1 MEMGID
7 TQKRCGRELSL
18 GICKK
23 VCIFFKKLIHHSS
36 SRKQCL
42 LNHVRRYDTHNKNSD
57 LCLKNTIIP
66 NSWVDQTKLSDATE
80 TCSLPYGVALNI
92 QDTSTYQSSIVN
104 KTNSMVTVSDRTN
117 DKEAY
122 VLSFVGENSVPL
134 SRLIVPN

>member
-7 TQKRCGRELSL
+7 TQKRWGRELSL
-18 GICKK
+18 GLCKK
-23 VCIFFKKLIHHSS
+23 VDRSGRTMYILQKTYSS
-36 SRKQCL
+36 LFQYKTVLTES
-42 LNHVRRYDTHNKNSD
+42 YSA
-57 LCLKNTIIP
+57 TIIP
-66 NSWVDQTKLSDATE
+66 NSWIGQTKLSDATE
-80 TCSLPYGVALNI
+80 TCSLPYGVALNV
-92 QDTSTYQSSIVN
+92 QDTSTYQSSRVK